1 MNKISGIRFKESLG
15 FNVLKAFI
23 AVIVI
28 VLSVQT
34 LFFIFCEYNNA
45 EENLRNEGETLSSLL
60 SYNSRLGVFSENIE
74 LLKDIADGISNH
86 KDVLSVTIYRADL
99 KDLHVA
105 NKKTYSKHTGY
116 GEGAI
121 NKNTVDKLTTSQSLE
136 VIETWNTIEFM
147 KPVVMETSPIKET
160 LYFDSKDSVKTE
172 KIIGYARIVFDK
184 GTFHKEILYILL
196 NNALL
201 LLILVISSIA
211 IIYHAIKKA
220 TRPLEML
227 SEQVR
232 KLGMGENFGKVS
244 IESKDEIGRLA
255 NTFNEMSEN
264 LKKREKEKQLLEEN
278 LANAK
283 KMEAVGTL
291 ARGLAHDFN
300 NILAIVQGSVYI
312 LKNKLG
318 NDNPLQKYTL
328 QIYKSTMRAKDLIQ
342 ALLIFSRTQK
352 IHLEIVDINAV
363 IKEMNPIP
371 VSENIEYIE
380 TFTDEPLRVMADRL
394 KIEQVIMNII
404 SNAQDA
410 MPKGGRLFIK
420 TEVAHIDKEDTTK
433 KPFKKPRNYAL
444 VSISDTGIGM
454 SKETKERIFEPFF
467 TTKKIGKGTGIGLSI
482 VYGIIEEHAG
492 YIDVDTQEDGGTTFK
507 IYLPIAENNNM
518 EVIS

>member
-1 MNKISGIRFKESLG
+1 MNRKFSKYFEESLG
-15 FNVLKAFI
+15 FKVFKTFM
-23 AVIVI
+23 VVVVI
-28 VLSVQT
+28 VLLVYT
-34 LFFIFCEYNNA
+34 LFSVFREYKVA
-45 EENLRNEGETLSSLL
+45 EKNLRSEGETLAELLAYSSK
-60 SYNSRLGVFSENIE
+60 LGVFSEKGE
-74 LLKDIADGISNH
+74 LLKNIADAISNH
-86 KDVLSVTIYRADL
+86 RDVVTVSIYKADL
-99 KDLHVA
+99 KALYVA
-105 NKKTYSKHTGY
+105 NKKPTSKHIEH

-121 NKNTVDKLTTSQSLE
+121 NKKIADKLTTSQSLE
-136 VIETWNTIEFM
+136 VIETWNTVEFL
-147 KPVVMETSPIKET
+147 KPVVMETFPNET
-160 LYFDSKDSVKTE
+160 LYYDNKSKVKTE
-172 KIIGYARIVFDK
+172 KIIGYVRVVFNKDSFRKKILSILLSNAAIALIFIVSSIVF
-184 GTFHKEILYILL
+184 
-196 NNALL
+196 
-201 LLILVISSIA
+201 
-211 IIYHAIKKA
+211 IYFAIKKA
-220 TRPLEML
+220 TKPLEKL
-227 SEQVR
+227 SEHVR

-278 LANAK
+278 LAKAK

-318 NDNPLQKYTL
+318 DDNPLQKYTL

-363 IKEMNPIP
+363 VKEMNPIP

-380 TFTDEPLRVMADRL
+380 TLTDEPLRVMADRL

-410 MPKGGRLFIK
+410 MPGGGRLFIK
-420 TEVAHIDKEDTTK
+420 TEVAHIDTEDTTK
-433 KPFKKPRNYAL
+433 KPFKKPGNYAL

-507 IYLPIAENNNM
+507 IYLPIAWNNNM

>member
-1 MNKISGIRFKESLG
+1 MNRKTSILITKSLG
-15 FNVLKAFI
+15 FRVLKTLITTIVIILSVYTFFFVFRECRNLKEEIRHHGETHVNVLAQFSK
-23 AVIVI
+23 
-28 VLSVQT
+28 
-34 LFFIFCEYNNA
+34 
-45 EENLRNEGETLSSLL
+45 
-60 SYNSRLGVFSENIE
+60 LGIFSENVKFLEDIV
-74 LLKDIADGISNH
+74 KDILNH
-86 KDVLSVTIYRADL
+86 NDVASVSIFAADL
-99 KDLHVA
+99 KALYVA
-105 NKKTYSKHTGY
+105 NKKTSRKLPDR
-116 GEGAI
+116 GEGTV
-121 NKNTVDKLTTSQSLE
+121 NKEIVDKLTTSQSLE
-136 VIETWNTIEFM
+136 VIETRNTFEFV
-147 KPVVMETSPIKET
+147 KPVVMETFPNET
-160 LYFDSKDSVKTE
+160 LYFDNKSKVKTE
-172 KIIGYARIVFDK
+172 KIIGYVRIVFDK
-184 GTFHKEILYILL
+184 GHYHNKILSILL
-196 NNALL
+196 NNIIIAM
-201 LLILVISSIA
+201 IFMASSIVIMYLA
-211 IIYHAIKKA
+211 VKKY
-220 TRPLEML
+220 TGPLEKL
-227 SEQVR
+227 SEHVR

-264 LKKREKEKQLLEEN
+264 LKKREEEKQLLEEN

-318 NDNPLQKYTL
+318 DDNPLQKYTL

-363 IKEMNPIP
+363 VKEMNPIP
-371 VSENIEYIE
+371 VSENTEYIE
-380 TFTDEPLRVMADRL
+380 TLTDEPLRVMADRL

-410 MPKGGRLFIK
+410 MPGGGRLFIK
-420 TEVAHIDKEDTTK
+420 TEVAHIDTEDATK
-433 KPFKKPRNYAL
+433 KPFKKPGNYAL

-507 IYLPIAENNNM
+507 IYLPIAGNNNM
-518 EVIS
+518 